1 MRIGASGCTCSSY
14 VVHVVISECV
24 FLVLEYL
31 SMSTGK
37 IRKGSQAGKYMCA
50 HKGQVCSLEEKLV
63 QSFIY

>member
-24 FLVLEYL
+24 FFVLEYL

-37 IRKGSQAGKYMCA
+37 IRKGSQAGK
-50 HKGQVCSLEEKLV
+50 
-63 QSFIY
+63 